1 MSTDNK
7 KFLFLNKIS
16 QRMKVYK
23 LITKKR
29 TVGHNEIEEY
39 YFEKM
44 FTLDQKNSEL
54 LKEGKKIMHGEN
66 KFPFRDY
73 LDKCLTINVE
83 LDGSVNMM
91 LISQPD
97 RQVD

>member
-29 TVGHNEIEEY
+29 NVGNNEIEEY

-44 FTLDQKNSEL
+44 FINSL
-54 LKEGKKIMHGEN
+54 FSIKTASNG
-66 KFPFRDY
+66 
-73 LDKCLTINVE
+73 
-83 LDGSVNMM
+83 
-91 LISQPD
+91 Q
-97 RQVD
+97 

>member
-29 TVGHNEIEEY
+29 NVGDNEIEEY

-44 FTLDQKNSEL
+44 FTLD
-54 LKEGKKIMHGEN
+54 
-66 KFPFRDY
+66 
-73 LDKCLTINVE
+73 
-83 LDGSVNMM
+83 
-91 LISQPD
+91 
-97 RQVD
+97 

>member
-44 FTLDQKNSEL
+44 FTLD
-54 LKEGKKIMHGEN
+54 
-66 KFPFRDY
+66 
-73 LDKCLTINVE
+73 
-83 LDGSVNMM
+83 
-91 LISQPD
+91 
-97 RQVD
+97 